1 MFGDVWTWAG
11 MIRTREMTIGI
22 TPHQIQEQWKAAL
35 DDAAWHLTA
44 RTWTPAETV
53 LRLHHRT
60 VQIHPFV
67 NGNGRHAR
75 LMADELMAALGLGTE
90 SFSWGRH
97 LGLQIEQLRRAY
109 LAALRRMDRDR
120 DDTAAL
126 IKFALDPAAA
136 DHKAD

>member
-1 MFGDVWTWAG
+1 M
-11 MIRTREMTIGI
+11 
-22 TPHQIQEQWKAAL
+22 
-35 DDAAWHLTA
+35 
-44 RTWTPAETV
+44 

-75 LMADELMAALGLGTE
+75 LMADELMTALGLGTD

-97 LGLQIEQLRRAY
+97 LELEIGQLRRAY

-120 DDTAAL
+120 DDTGAL
-126 IKFALDPAAA
+126 IAFALNPAAVKGRT
-136 DHKAD
+136 D